1 MAASTDVTFWAY
13 TWYLM
18 NNPYKSHLSRDDIHW
33 MAEKFAA
40 TNSTEITSATD
51 PGGTYTDIE
60 WPDQA
65 GAGSVT
71 AVGNSSTTTE
81 NSATKVN
88 WTLVDAASQV
98 TLDQAWYPEQMTSTG
113 A

>member
-13 TWYLM
+13 NWYIM
-18 NNPYKSHLSRDDIHW
+18 NNPNKSSFTKQDIHL

-40 TNSTEITSATD
+40 ANSTEITSATD
-51 PGGTYTDIE
+51 PGGAYTDIE

-65 GAGSVT
+65 GAGTVA

-81 NSATKVN
+81 FSVSKVN
-88 WTLVDAASQV
+88 WALVDPASKV
-98 TLDQAWYPEQMTSTG
+98 TLDQAWYPETHPG
-113 A
+113 H

>member
-13 TWYLM
+13 NWYIM
-18 NNPYKSHLSRDDIHW
+18 NNPHKANFTAQDIHL

-40 TNSTEITSATD
+40 CNSTEITSATD

-60 WPDQA
+60 WPDEA
-65 GAGSVT
+65 GAGGTT
-71 AVGNSSTTTE
+71 AVGNSSTSVSE
-81 NSATKVN
+81 GISKVN
-88 WTLVDAASQV
+88 WNVVDPASRV
-98 TLDQAWYPEQMTSTG
+98 TLDAAWWPEDFPG

>member
-1 MAASTDVTFWAY
+1 MAASTDVTFWAFV
-13 TWYLM
+13 WYIA
-18 NNPYKSHLSRDDIHW
+18 NNPNKQFFAKEDIVR
-33 MAEKFAA
+33 MARKFAA

-71 AVGNSSTTTE
+71 AVGNSSTDRTGLV
-81 NSATKVN
+81 SWDV
-88 WTLVDAASQV
+88 VDAASKV
-98 TLDQAWYPEQMTSTG
+98 TLDQAQWPETISTTM

>member
-1 MAASTDVTFWAY
+1 MAASTDVTFWSFI
-13 TWYLM
+13 WYIM
-18 NNPYKSHLSRDDIHW
+18 NNPFKQTLTRQDIHL

-60 WPDQA
+60 WPDKNG
-65 GAGSVT
+65 GAGTVT

-81 NSATKVN
+81 NSVSKVN
-88 WTLVDAASQV
+88 WALVDPTSKV
-98 TLDQAWYPEQMTSTG
+98 TLDQAWYPEQHQGS
-113 A
+113 

>member
-13 TWYLM
+13 NWYLM
-18 NNPYKSHLSRDDIHW
+18 NNPHKQNFTRQDIHW

-40 TNSTEITSATD
+40 CNSTEITSATD

-60 WPDQA
+60 WPDEA
-65 GAGSVT
+65 GAGATT
-71 AVGNSSTTTE
+71 AVGNSSTTVE
-81 NSATKVN
+81 GSVTKVN
-88 WTLVDAASQV
+88 WALVDPTSQV
-98 TLDQAWYPEQMTSTG
+98 TLDAAWWPEDFAG